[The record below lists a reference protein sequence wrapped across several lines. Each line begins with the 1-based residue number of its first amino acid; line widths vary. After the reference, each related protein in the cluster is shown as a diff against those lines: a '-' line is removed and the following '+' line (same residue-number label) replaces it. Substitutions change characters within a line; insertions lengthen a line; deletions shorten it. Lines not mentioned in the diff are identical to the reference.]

1 MTSRRNQ
8 REAKARLILGVVLS
22 DVCGEECAAEL
33 FRQALGYDPCL
44 VAAHVRLGISHAY
57 AEDYAAMLDSFAEA
71 LRLDPRAARVVYS
84 EAMDEAKRIRTIL
97 FPPEPDEETRG
108 YVSTMPAEF
117 IEAGELI
124 NSAIGHLAAGR
135 DEEAAR
141 ALERSLTL
149 DETNRFAVAAL
160 TLTYMLP
167 GGSAGRA
174 GTGNNA
180 SVLSE
185 IDAALA
191 KMIFNH

>member
-1 MTSRRNQ
+1 
-8 REAKARLILGVVLS
+8 
-22 DVCGEECAAEL
+22 
-33 FRQALGYDPCL
+33 
-44 VAAHVRLGISHAY
+44 
-57 AEDYAAMLDSFAEA
+57 
-71 LRLDPRAARVVYS
+71 
-84 EAMDEAKRIRTIL
+84 MDEAKRIKTIL
-97 FPPEPDEETRG
+97 FPPEQDEETRG
-108 YVSTMPAEF
+108 YVSIMPAEF

-191 KMIFNH
+191 KMIFNR